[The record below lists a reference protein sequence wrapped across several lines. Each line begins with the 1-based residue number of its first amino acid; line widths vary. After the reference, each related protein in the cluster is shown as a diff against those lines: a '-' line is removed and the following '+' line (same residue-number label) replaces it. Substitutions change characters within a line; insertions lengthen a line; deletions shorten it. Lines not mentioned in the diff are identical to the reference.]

1 MSREII
7 NRSKKLLIRFM
18 FHNLCKLR
26 NKDLLNLLFHVK
38 HNFYLS
44 LKAKQQYKK
53 ANPFSKTKKRIPSVK
68 LKGIRFLVFTPQY
81 SLTHYITPLVT
92 TLSSFFLH
100 TIVQAFQH
108 QLLVPSYTQAYIYLL
123 QHALTRFQS
132 PQYS

>member
-26 NKDLLNLLFHVK
+26 NKDLSNLLFHVK

-53 ANPFSKTKKRIPSVK
+53 ANPFSKTER
-68 LKGIRFLVFTPQY
+68 IRFLFFTPQY

>member
-26 NKDLLNLLFHVK
+26 NKDLSNLLFHVK

-44 LKAKQQYKK
+44 LKAKQQY
-53 ANPFSKTKKRIPSVK
+53 KKRIPSVK

-108 QLLVPSYTQAYIYLL
+108 QLHVPSYTQAYIYLL